1 MAVKTNLKTT
11 CGIVLPVVVALAAWA
26 QPATPATARPS
37 FRVSGR
43 VLNALN
49 GQPLARAAVILG
61 PAQGA
66 EPQGAEPSQ
75 GVLLSQRVLTGD
87 DGSFEFDGLAP
98 GKYSL
103 VGQAHGFARQ
113 GWDEHEGYFTAV
125 VVGPNLQSE
134 GLVFRLRPDASVSG
148 TITDEQNEAVRGAQ
162 VMLFRA
168 RLENGQQMTRMQAQT
183 LSNDLGRYRFG
194 HLLPGTYFVAVASHP
209 WYAQGSLSSRRR
221 EGLSTQ
227 GQGQEPSTGAVAQD
241 ASQTTQS
248 QETQSQETQKPTE
261 PIASPLDVAYPV
273 TFWVGTTDVSQ
284 ASPIILTAGDRTLAD
299 VVLTAV
305 PALHLRIKGVNGDP
319 TQGYSANLVEHL
331 FDGSI
336 IQVSGESSRTGN
348 EIEITGVPP
357 GQVEVN
363 FESFGKNSVSWSQPL
378 DLANDTEI
386 SAAEGFVSPQISGEV
401 QLDGG
406 AVPEG
411 ASIALLNRLSN
422 VSVGARLGPKG
433 EFQIEDSGVK
443 PGAYTVLL
451 NAPGAIVRGV
461 SASGAKVV
469 GQEVEISGGGP
480 IHLVVRASQKL
491 GQVAGTALRA
501 GKPEGGAMVVLVPLD
516 PVKDTSL
523 IRRDQSDSDGTF
535 TLASVLP
542 GRYTVVA
549 IADGWD
555 LEWMSPA
562 VLKPYLKDGETVNVT
577 AGGKSKVQVKVQ

>member
-1 MAVKTNLKTT
+1 
-11 CGIVLPVVVALAAWA
+11 
-26 QPATPATARPS
+26 
-37 FRVSGR
+37 
-43 VLNALN
+43 VLNALS

-61 PAQGA
+61 P
-66 EPQGAEPSQ
+66 
-75 GVLLSQRVLTGD
+75 SQRVLTGD

-103 VGQAHGFARQ
+103 VGEARGFARQ
-113 GWDEHEGYFTAV
+113 GLDEHEGYFTAV
-125 VVGPNLQSE
+125 AVGPNLHSE

-168 RLENGQQMTRMQAQT
+168 RLENGQQMTRMQAQA

-194 HLLPGTYFVAVASHP
+194 HLLPGTYFVAVATHP
-209 WYAQGSLSSRRR
+209 WYAQGLRRTGGMAR
-221 EGLSTQ
+221 TEVLSTE
-227 GQGQEPSTGAVAQD
+227 GQGASTD
-241 ASQTTQS
+241 AAA
-248 QETQSQETQKPTE
+248 EDAGQETQKPPE
-261 PIASPLDVAYPV
+261 QISSPLDVAYPV

-284 ASPIILTAGDRTLAD
+284 ASPIILTAGDRTMAD

-305 PALHLRIKGVNGDP
+305 PALHLRIKGVNGEP
-319 TQGYSANLVEHL
+319 SQGYSANLVEHL
-331 FDGSI
+331 FDGST

-348 EIEITGVPP
+348 EIEITGAPP

-363 FESFGKNSVSWSQPL
+363 FESFGKNPVSWSQPI

-386 SAAEGFVSPQISGEV
+386 NAAEGFVSPQISGEV

-406 AVPEG
+406 AAPEG
-411 ASIALLNRLSN
+411 ASIALLNRLSS

-451 NAPGAIVRGV
+451 NAPGAIVRDV

-469 GQEVEISGGGP
+469 GQEVEISGGAP
-480 IHLVVRASQKL
+480 VHLIVRASQKL
-491 GQVAGTALRA
+491 GRVEGTALRA

-516 PVKDTSL
+516 PGKDASL

-549 IADGWD
+549 IANGWD

-577 AGGKSKVQVKVQ
+577 AGGKPKVQVKVQ